1 MANTKETL
9 KVDVFE
15 SSPIPVRKTRTPSFS
30 VDLALL
36 GVALVWGASYP
47 VGKGALFYAPV
58 SILVLYRFLIT
69 TIITAVAAR
78 HEIALVSWGDFI
90 RGFAL
95 GTILFCIFIAET
107 YGVASTSAMN
117 TALIISLCVIFT
129 PIIDYGLSRRL
140 PPTGILASAAIACI
154 GVGILTGGISR
165 FSPGDAL
172 VLGAAILRAVMVV
185 STKRLLAGR
194 QISSVALTAIQGS
207 TVATLTFV
215 LAVAQF
221 GISGLVVR
229 ATLQFWGAVAFLAL
243 FCTLAAFYIQNAAVR
258 KSTPTRVGFLMGT
271 EPFFGFVLAHLLL
284 NEPLTVPS
292 LIGAGLVLAGTF
304 AGIWFES
311 RTSK

>member
-1 MANTKETL
+1 M
-9 KVDVFE
+9 DVFE
-15 SSPIPVRKTRTPSFS
+15 SSPIPVRKTRTSSFS

-36 GVALVWGASYP
+36 GVACVWGASYP
-47 VGKGALFYAPV
+47 VAKGALFYAPV
-58 SILVLYRFLIT
+58 SILVLYRFLFS
-69 TIITAVAAR
+69 TILTAVVAR
-78 HEIALVSWGDFI
+78 REIIVASWGDSL
-90 RGFAL
+90 RGLTL
-95 GTILFCIFIAET
+95 GTILFSIFIAET

-117 TALIISLCVIFT
+117 AALIISLCVIFT

-140 PPTGILASAAIACI
+140 PPAGILASATISCI

-165 FSPGDAL
+165 FGPGDAL
-172 VLGAAILRAVMVV
+172 VLGAAILRAVMIV

-194 QISSVALTAIQGS
+194 QISSAALTSIQGS

-221 GISGLVVR
+221 GISGIVVR

-243 FCTLAAFYIQNAAVR
+243 FCTFAAFYIQNVAVR

-284 NEPLTVPS
+284 NEPFTIPNVT
-292 LIGAGLVLAGTF
+292 GAGLVLVGTF
-304 AGIWFES
+304 AGIWFENKA
-311 RTSK
+311 TQ